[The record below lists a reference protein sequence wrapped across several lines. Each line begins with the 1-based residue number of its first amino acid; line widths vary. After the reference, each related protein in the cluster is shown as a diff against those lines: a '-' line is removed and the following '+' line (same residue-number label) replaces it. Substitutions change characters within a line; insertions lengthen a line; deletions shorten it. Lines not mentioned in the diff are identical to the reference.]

1 MRTRLLPALAA
12 GVLAASLLG
21 AQTAAAEPR
30 EVSGPAVPP
39 QASQTAAEHA
49 ADALAQA
56 QALFAEKSPAA
67 ARLQATGGTEATMV
81 LRELLRV
88 REDLSPVDRRAAD
101 RLLARPTPD
110 GDDINGSTVI
120 YDDGEATPVCG
131 PVICVHY
138 ALGPDTDAPPTTDSS
153 PANGIPDAVDR
164 TLSTAED
171 VHDTYVASGYRR
183 PDPDGALG
191 GGSDKVDVY
200 LADVG
205 AIGLYGYCT
214 SDQPEP
220 AEGTWN
226 LWAYCVVDDDFSGS
240 QFPINTSLENLQVT
254 MAHEYFHAV
263 QFAYDA
269 FEDGWI
275 MESTATWAEEQLYDA
290 VDDNRQYLDAG
301 QISLPRIPLDGFGF
315 SGNHYGN
322 WIFFQF
328 LTERW
333 GETTGTMPNLVLDL
347 WKRMSGRAGAP
358 DDHSLQALAGELKQR
373 GASFTTVY
381 GQFAD
386 GNRRPATTYSEGTD
400 PAYAPAAPALSR
412 TLSAAQ
418 RSTGQQY
425 RKLDHLT
432 SVPVRV
438 TPDSGLTQSDWK
450 LRVKVDMPAKA
461 SAPVARVAVHRTDGS
476 VTSSVL
482 RFKDTGFSS
491 KVVGF
496 SAPDVQYVELVLV
509 NASRRTTC
517 WQDQNSP
524 FACLGIPKDDNRRF
538 DFNASIFRS

>member
-12 GVLAASLLG
+12 GVLTATLLG

-30 EVSGPAVPP
+30 AVSRPSLSP
-39 QASQTAAEHA
+39 QASETASEHA

-67 ARLQATGGTEATMV
+67 ARRQATGDTEATMV

-88 REDLSPVDRRAAD
+88 REDLSPVDRREAD
-101 RLLARPTPD
+101 RLLARPTAPGGD
-110 GDDINGSTVI
+110 GTVD
-120 YDDGEATPVCG
+120 YQTNEATPVCSASSAT
-131 PVICVHY
+131 PICVHY
-138 ALGPDTDAPPTTDSS
+138 VTTTADAPSLTDSS

-164 TLSTAED
+164 TLATAED
-171 VHDTYVASGYRR
+171 VHETYLAAGYRR
-183 PDPDGALG
+183 PDPDGSLG
-191 GGSDKVDVY
+191 GGSGLVDIY

-205 AIGLYGYCT
+205 AQGLYGYCT
-214 SDQPEP
+214 SDQL
-220 AEGTWN
+220 GNTYN
-226 LWAYCVVDDDFSGS
+226 RWAYCVVDDDFTAGQFGS
-240 QFPINTSLENLQVT
+240 SNTPLENLQVT

-290 VDDNRQYLDAG
+290 VDDNRQYLDAS

-358 DDHSLQALAGELKQR
+358 DDHSLQALNAELNQR

-386 GNRRPATTYSEGTD
+386 GNRRPATTYSEGAD

-412 TLSAAQ
+412 TLSTAQ
-418 RSTGQQY
+418 RSTGKQY

-476 VTSSVL
+476 VTSSLL

-509 NASRRTTC
+509 NASRRTDC
-517 WQDQNSP
+517 WSNQNSP
-524 FACLGIPKDDNRRF
+524 FACLGTPKDDNRRF